1 MRYFCATA
9 GVYELARQSLDQA
22 WGHVPPTTCIDP
34 AERAPRDAQGNV
46 VLGVPNEF
54 CTFSTAVELLPQLL
68 ASGAVVEIDRQTF
81 DAAANA
87 G

>member
-1 MRYFCATA
+1 
-9 GVYELARQSLDQA
+9 VLAVSS
-22 WGHVPPTTCIDP
+22 
-34 AERAPRDAQGNV
+34 
-46 VLGVPNEF
+46 EF
-54 CTFSTAVELLPQLL
+54 CQFSTAVELLPQLL